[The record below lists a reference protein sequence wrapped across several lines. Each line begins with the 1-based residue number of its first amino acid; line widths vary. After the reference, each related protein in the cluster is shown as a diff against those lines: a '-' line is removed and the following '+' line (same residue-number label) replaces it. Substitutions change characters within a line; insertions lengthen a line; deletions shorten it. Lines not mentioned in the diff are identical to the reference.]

1 MPVSMIATD
10 PTWTNPQTCSSK
22 TCFEIFRENRLFSC
36 LFLARF
42 SVARS
47 KALLSLRSAR
57 GAMAG
62 EELGLGH
69 RFRARRRGADPGI
82 SESLI
87 HTCRSPACFIYSLHP
102 HSSASANFQCW
113 PVLSSSC
120 SRERPDQVL
129 TFFPSL
135 KEPPV
140 PVQCF
145 KKVYKPS
152 GPVPDPVLHIFR
164 TPWFQVL

>member
-1 MPVSMIATD
+1 MASLTESLSHRMPVSMIATD
-10 PTWTNPQTCSSK
+10 PTWTNPQTSSSK

-47 KALLSLRSAR
+47 KALLSLCSAR

-82 SESLI
+82 SKSVI
-87 HTCRSPACFIYSLHP
+87 HTCRSPACFIHP
-102 HSSASANFQCW
+102 FIHIHQRVPISSVGRFL
-113 PVLSSSC
+113 VL
-120 SRERPDQVL
+120 
-129 TFFPSL
+129 
-135 KEPPV
+135 
-140 PVQCF
+140 PVQENLRSRF
-145 KKVYKPS
+145 
-152 GPVPDPVLHIFR
+152 
-164 TPWFQVL
+164 